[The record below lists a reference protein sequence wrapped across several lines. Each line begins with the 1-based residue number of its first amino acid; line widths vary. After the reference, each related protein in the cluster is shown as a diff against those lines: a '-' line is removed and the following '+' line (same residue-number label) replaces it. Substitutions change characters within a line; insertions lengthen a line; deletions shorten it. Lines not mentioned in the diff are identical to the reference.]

1 MLVATC
7 NIIIPVFV
15 LLLDILCKFTRHKF
29 EWISILHAIKVV
41 KNIYL
46 QRNVLQWIRKLCWL
60 LGNFSRLKLK
70 RSTRN
75 GTLSNKCSPF
85 LSYYFFFFFF
95 IIQAKVN
102 RSAYESTEWKN
113 AVHNGF
119 QLAKNVSAVFVKR
132 KFQSTLKHIPVGWWM
147 LKQFTEHTFSQ

>member
-1 MLVATC
+1 MPRLRRPIWGYQSVVIKNLSNLISRLVATC

-102 RSAYESTEWKN
+102 RSAYKSTEWKKCC
-113 AVHNGF
+113 A
-119 QLAKNVSAVFVKR
+119 
-132 KFQSTLKHIPVGWWM
+132 
-147 LKQFTEHTFSQ
+147 